1 MHKRRVLQKKK
12 KKMLLMIFNFPNDL
26 HQCAVNYLTVLGNSR
41 PFTALQQKEKD
52 RIDY

>member
-1 MHKRRVLQKKK
+1 MHKRRVLH

-26 HQCAVNYLTVLGNSR
+26 HQCAVNYLTILGSGG
-41 PFTALQQKEKD
+41 PFTALRRKDKD